1 MRIGKT
7 TVEMSNLPIPE
18 SVCRGRIYRFPFNKL
33 EIGKCFIVVGLSR
46 NVLSSYKSYAEK
58 HLGMKFVTK
67 KIDKG
72 IAVWRV
78 Q

>member
-7 TVEMSNLPIPE
+7 TVEMSNMPIPA
-18 SVCRGRIYRFPFNKL
+18 SVCRGRTYRFPFDQL
-33 EIGKCFIVVGLSR
+33 EIGKCFIVIGLTR
-46 NVLSSYKSYAEK
+46 NVLSSYKAYAEK
-58 HLGMKFVTK
+58 HLGRKFTTK